1 MKKAVFLDLA
11 TLGPTD
17 LSLSALEELPLT
29 WTYYDSTAAD
39 TVPEHVREAE
49 IIVSNKCV
57 LNAESIS
64 GAGQLQYIC
73 AAATGF
79 NHIDIDTADKQG
91 IPVSN
96 VRNYATP
103 SVVQHV
109 YALIL
114 ALSTKLMSY
123 SAAVQHGDWSRA
135 ENFCLLDYPIEEIA
149 GKSLGIIGY
158 GTLGQAV
165 ANVAPAFGME
175 VLISQHLH
183 GAPESNRFELDELL
197 ARADIISLH
206 LPLTPQTT
214 NLIAEREISLMQPGA
229 LLINASRGGIVN
241 EAALADALRR
251 GQLGGAGVDVLSK
264 EPPVADNPLLAT
276 DIPNLIITP
285 HTAWASRQSRQR
297 LVEQIATNIESFL
310 NGDADNR
317 VGTI

>member
-1 MKKAVFLDLA
+1 MKKAVFLDLD
-11 TLGPTD
+11 TLGPAD
-17 LSLSALEELPLT
+17 LSLSALEELPLS
-29 WTYYDSTAAD
+29 WTYHAATTAD
-39 TVPEHVREAE
+39 TLPEHIGEAE
-49 IIVSNKCV
+49 IIVSNKCA
-57 LNAESIS
+57 LNAESIAD
-64 GAGQLQYIC
+64 AGRLQYIC

-79 NHIDIDTADKQG
+79 NHIDINAADRRG

-103 SVVQHV
+103 SVVEHV

-165 ANVAPAFGME
+165 AKVAPAFGME

-183 GAPESNRFELDELL
+183 GAPESNRLELDGLL

-214 NLIAEREISLMQPGA
+214 NLIDEREISLMKPTA

-241 EAALADALRR
+241 EAALADALRH
-251 GQLGGAGVDVLSK
+251 GQLGGAGFDVLSK
-264 EPPVADNPLLAT
+264 EPPVADNPLLAK

-310 NGDADNR
+310 KGDADNR
-317 VGTI
+317 VGAI